1 MGLPAVG
8 RASSAG
14 RRGPLRRQGGGTQ
27 LRENRYAENCPGWS
41 ALASPRAS
49 ANAALI
55 VGPCLLPENFPAS
68 QFLNTLGTRFRLY
81 HHLPHC
87 RAGSRRALLPPG
99 LQPLASF
106 FDVLEKMW
114 ILESGPPC
122 GNDRPHAVP
131 HHPNLAVAFEKQF
144 VVDQPAV
151 HDAGDHVPVADHH
164 ADVSVFLAALRIL

>member
-14 RRGPLRRQGGGTQ
+14 RRGPLRRQGGGPQ
-27 LRENRYAENCPGWS
+27 LRENRYAEDCPGWS
-41 ALASPRAS
+41 GLASPRAS

-55 VGPCLLPENFPAS
+55 VGPCLLPEHFPAS

-81 HHLPHC
+81 HHLPHR

-106 FDVLEKMW
+106 FDVLEKMR
-114 ILESGPPC
+114 ILESGAPRR
-122 GNDRPHAVP
+122 NDRSHAIP
-131 HHPNLAVAFEKQF
+131 HHPNLPLTFETSF
-144 VVDQPAV
+144 VV
-151 HDAGDHVPVADHH
+151 H
-164 ADVSVFLAALRIL
+164 